1 MDALQGLE
9 VKIMFASLSDRLG
22 GVLQKVRGQ
31 GRISEANI
39 KDTLREVRM
48 ALLEADVALPVVKTF
63 VEQVREKALG
73 EEVLRSLTPGQVLVK
88 IVNDELVRVMGE
100 ANERLNLAAQP
111 PAVILMAG
119 LQGSGKTTS
128 VAKLARMLI
137 EREKKKV
144 MVVSADVYR
153 PAAIEQLKTLSAEVG
168 SEFFPS
174 SSDQKPLAIARSAIA
189 AARKGFFDVLIVDT
203 AGRLH
208 IDADMMAEIQ
218 ALHAELKPI
227 ETLFVVDA
235 MTGQDA
241 ANTARA
247 FNEALPLSGVIL
259 TKTDGDARGGAALSI
274 RQITGRPIKF
284 LGVGEKTTALEPF
297 HPDRVASRILG
308 MGDVLSL
315 VEEVTSKVD
324 QEKAA
329 RLATKIHKGETFDLG
344 DFKEQMEQMANMGG
358 MAGLLD
364 KLPGMG
370 QVPDAVKAQVG
381 DKEVKRLIAI
391 VNSMTP
397 QERAFPA
404 VIKGSRKKRIA
415 AGSGTQVQDVNKLL
429 KQFTQMQKMMKK
441 MKGGGL
447 AKMMRGMKGK
457 MPGGFPGGGMPPGG
471 GLPF

>member
-1 MDALQGLE
+1 
-9 VKIMFASLSDRLG
+9 MFASLSDRLG

-31 GRISEANI
+31 GRISEDNI

-48 ALLEADVALPVVKTF
+48 ALLEADVALPVVKEF
-63 VEQVREKALG
+63 VEQVRVRALG
-73 EEVLRSLTPGQVLVK
+73 EDVLRSLTPGQVLVK

-100 ANERLNLAAQP
+100 ANEQLNLAAQP

-128 VAKLARMLI
+128 VAKLARLLK

-153 PAAIEQLKTLSAEVG
+153 PAAIEQLKTLATEVEA
-168 SEFFPS
+168 EFFPS
-174 SSDQKPLAIARSAIA
+174 SPDQKPLAIARSAIA
-189 AARKGFFDVLIVDT
+189 AARRTYVDVLIVDT

-208 IDADMMAEIQ
+208 IDVEMMSEIQ
-218 ALHAELKPI
+218 ALHAELNPV

-241 ANTARA
+241 ANTAKA
-247 FNEALPLSGVIL
+247 FNDALPLTGVIL

-274 RQITGRPIKF
+274 RQITGKPIKF

-315 VEEVTSKVD
+315 VEEVTGKVD

-329 RLATKIHKGETFDLG
+329 KLAKKIHKGEGFTLA

-358 MAGLLD
+358 MAGLID

-370 QVPDAVKAQVG
+370 QVTDAVKSQVG
-381 DKEVKRLIAI
+381 DKEIKKLIAI
-391 VNSMTP
+391 VNSMTS

-404 VIKGSRKKRIA
+404 VIKGARKKRIA
-415 AGSGTQVQDVNKLL
+415 AGSGTQVQDVNKLM
-429 KQFTQMQKMMKK
+429 KQFAQMQKMMKK
-441 MKGGGL
+441 MKGGGM

-457 MPGGFPGGGMPPGG
+457 PPGGFPGGGMPPGG

>member
-1 MDALQGLE
+1 
-9 VKIMFASLSDRLG
+9 MFASLSDRLG

-31 GRISEANI
+31 GRISEQNI

-48 ALLEADVALPVVKTF
+48 ALLEADVALPVVKQF

-88 IVNDELVRVMGE
+88 IVNDELVQVMGE
-100 ANERLNLAAQP
+100 QNASLDLAAQP

-128 VAKLARMLI
+128 VAKLARLLR
-137 EREKKKV
+137 ERDQKKV

-153 PAAIEQLKTLSAEVG
+153 PAAIDQLETLATEVKA
-168 SEFFPS
+168 EFFPS
-174 SSDQKPLAIARSAIA
+174 STDQQPLAIARSAIA
-189 AARKGFFDVLIVDT
+189 AARKGYYDVLIVDT

-208 IDADMMAEIQ
+208 IDQGMMAEIQ
-218 ALHAELKPI
+218 ALHAELDPV

-241 ANTARA
+241 ANTAKA
-247 FNEALPLSGVIL
+247 FDDALPLTGIVL

-274 RQITGRPIKF
+274 RQITGKPIKF
-284 LGVGEKTTALEPF
+284 LGVGEKTSALEPF
-297 HPDRVASRILG
+297 HPERVASRILG

-315 VEEVTSKVD
+315 VEEVTAKVD
-324 QEKAA
+324 QDKAA
-329 RLATKIHKGETFDLG
+329 RLAKKIHKGEGFTLA
-344 DFKEQMEQMANMGG
+344 DFKEQMEQMSSMGG
-358 MAGLLD
+358 MAGLID

-370 QVPDAVKAQVG
+370 QVPEAVKAQVG
-381 DKEVKRLIAI
+381 DKEVGRLIAI
-391 VNSMTP
+391 VNSMTL

-404 VIKGSRKKRIA
+404 IIKGARKRRIA

-429 KQFTQMQKMMKK
+429 KQFAQMQKMMKK
-441 MKGGGL
+441 MKGGGM
-447 AKMMRGMKGK
+447 AKMMRGMKGGP
-457 MPGGFPGGGMPPGG
+457 PGGFPGGGMPPGG
-471 GLPF
+471 GFPF

>member
-1 MDALQGLE
+1 MDTLQGLE